1 MPGTPRVLIH
11 VWCISHGF
19 LKRGRRSR
27 DTEWWQRL
35 AAEKARDKDGVGSVR
50 SLFYNS
56 EGTAASSCHV
66 THRAQ
71 QEGPGLASPCPA
83 GVCPPPVPPLDDHK
97 GCLQG
102 WSHGIN
108 HSCRSTSS
116 RVRGLARRSSALG
129 GWGTT
134 SRAPK
139 GRAGSQGRRVCAQE
153 AVGGEEVMGGLG
165 RGGERRPPVAP
176 AAGPPWCDVC

>member
-35 AAEKARDKDGVGSVR
+35 AAEKARDKDGVGPVR

-83 GVCPPPVPPLDDHK
+83 GVCPPPVPPSTTIKDAFRVGAMESITLAARQAV
-97 GCLQG
+97 GCEDLHAGAVLSGAGGPQVEPQ
-102 WSHGIN
+102 
-108 HSCRSTSS
+108 REEQAL
-116 RVRGLARRSSALG
+116 RVGGCARRRL
-129 GWGTT
+129 WV
-134 SRAPK
+134 
-139 GRAGSQGRRVCAQE
+139 GRR
-153 AVGGEEVMGGLG
+153 
-165 RGGERRPPVAP
+165 
-176 AAGPPWCDVC
+176 